1 MNEKIKIGIPKAL
14 LFYKYKDLWIN
25 FFNNL
30 GCDVIISS
38 NTNLETLE
46 KGKLKLDDEACLS
59 LKIFMGHVDYL
70 IDKCDYILIPR
81 IECLNRYEK
90 TCTNFMAL
98 YDLVRNVF
106 DVNFINY
113 NINLENNED
122 EHKAFINMGL
132 NLGLDYKRVEDAYN
146 LAKKKEKII
155 LEKKINEQNKLLTK
169 SKKVKVLLAGHSYNL
184 YDEFSS
190 KPIIKL
196 LKENDVDII
205 YSDIYDQNNLDYEV
219 NKISKKNY
227 WTFNREIMGSI
238 IHYKESVDGIILIT
252 AFPCGPDSLSNEMIL
267 RKIKDKPI
275 IQLIIDETTGEA
287 GLATRIESFVDIIK
301 ERKRLNEKTNN

>member
-1 MNEKIKIGIPKAL
+1 MNEKIKIGIPNAL
-14 LFYKYKDLWIN
+14 LFYKYKDLWTN

-30 GCDVIISS
+30 GCDVIVSPE
-38 NTNLETLE
+38 TNLETLE

-70 IDKCDYILIPR
+70 IDKCDFILIPR
-81 IECLNRYEK
+81 IECLNKDEK

-106 DVNFINY
+106 DGNFINY
-113 NINLENNED
+113 NINVENDED
-122 EHKAFINMGL
+122 EFFAFINMGL
-132 NLGLDYKRVEDAYN
+132 DLGFECEMVEGAYKQ
-146 LAKKKEKII
+146 AKKEEQSI
-155 LEKKINEQNKLLTK
+155 LKRKINDQNKILTG
-169 SKKVKVLLAGHSYNL
+169 SKKTKILLAGHPYNL

-190 KPIIKL
+190 KPIIKF

-205 YSDIYDQNNLDYEV
+205 YSDVYDQKDLNQESC
-219 NKISKKNY
+219 KISKKNY
-227 WTFNREIMGSI
+227 WTFNLEIMGSI
-238 IHYKESVDGIILIT
+238 IHYRDMVDGIILIT
-252 AFPCGPDSLSNEMIL
+252 AFPCGPDSLSNEMII
-267 RKIKDKPI
+267 RKIKDRPI

-301 ERKRLNEKTNN
+301 ERKRINEKREN